1 METAGKGPRRLVAVG
16 AIIILVT
23 LAFAG
28 YYASTQNPGG
38 GISSQLSSLRSEVTS
53 LQQANQALQSQIASV
68 SSGSNQSSAAS
79 TSLYS
84 SASVSVV
91 TIRGYELVTQ
101 MTFFGPISSIVSI
114 QGSGFAVDYQGSSYI
129 VTNNHVIDGVSNITI
144 TFSDGNSYSATVK
157 GTDPNRDLAVL
168 TSGAP
173 ATEFHPLTVLSSP
186 QAVTVGEQVYAIGSP
201 FGLSGSL
208 TVGIVSQVGR
218 TITESTSTQ
227 VSIPDV
233 IQFSAAINPG
243 NSGGPLL
250 DSKGEVIGI
259 TTAAVSNS
267 QGLGFAIPASTIS
280 KELSALVTTGS
291 YSLHPT
297 LGIAA
302 SADMTYQLATV
313 VGSNVTYGVLVES
326 VTGGGPADRAGIR
339 GGTSN
344 ATVEGQAYRIGGDI
358 IISINGVKIVNGDAL
373 SAYLEENALAGQSVQ
388 LGIIRSGVQ
397 MSIGVIL
404 ASL

>member
-16 AIIILVT
+16 AIIIIVA

-38 GISSQLSSLRSEVTS
+38 GISSQLSSLKSEVTS

-68 SSGSNQSSAAS
+68 SLGSNQSSAAS

-129 VTNNHVIDGVSNITI
+129 VTNNHVVDGVSNITI

-227 VSIPDV
+227 ISIPDV

-397 MSIGVIL
+397 MSIGVTI

>member
-1 METAGKGPRRLVAVG
+1 METARKGPRRLVAVG
-16 AIIILVT
+16 AIMIIVA

-28 YYASTQNPGG
+28 YYASTRNPGG
-38 GISSQLSSLRSEVTS
+38 GISSQLSSLKSEVTS

-68 SSGSNQSSAAS
+68 SPGSNQSSASS

-101 MTFFGPISSIVSI
+101 MTFFGPVNSIVGI
-114 QGSGFAVDYQGSSYI
+114 QGSGFAADYQGSSYI
-129 VTNNHVIDGVSNITI
+129 VTNNHVVDGVSNITI

-186 QAVTVGEQVYAIGSP
+186 QEVTVGEQVYAIGSP

-227 VSIPDV
+227 ISIPDV

-280 KELSALVTTGS
+280 KELSALVTSGS
-291 YSLHPT
+291 YTMHPT

-302 SADMTYQLATV
+302 SADMTYQLAMV

-326 VTGGGPADRAGIR
+326 IASGGPADRAGIR

-344 ATVEGQAYRIGGDI
+344 ASVEGQAYRIGGDI

-397 MSIGVIL
+397 MSIGVTL

>member
-16 AIIILVT
+16 AIIIIVA

-38 GISSQLSSLRSEVTS
+38 GISSQLSSLKSEVTS

-388 LGIIRSGVQ
+388 LGIMRSGVQ
-397 MSIGVIL
+397 MSIGVTL